1 MGCPDSKR
9 NGAIIKQLLIDWN
22 SEKNQRIKLQQAYL
36 VLVVLMA
43 IASGLVTLVS
53 LSLGRAIIMF
63 AAILA
68 LVYIVNSISWLV
80 LDMIVSKKIDLI
92 AKAHGKKR

>member
-1 MGCPDSKR
+1 MS
-9 NGAIIKQLLIDWN
+9 IIKQLLIDWN

-36 VLVVLMA
+36 VIVVLMA
-43 IASGLVTLVS
+43 IASGLVTLVNI
-53 LSLGRAIIMF
+53 SLGRAIIMS

-92 AKAHGKKR
+92 AKSSGKKR

>member
-1 MGCPDSKR
+1 
-9 NGAIIKQLLIDWN
+9 
-22 SEKNQRIKLQQAYL
+22 
-36 VLVVLMA
+36 MA
-43 IASGLVTLVS
+43 IASGLVTLVNI
-53 LSLGRAIIMF
+53 SLGRTIIMF

-92 AKAHGKKR
+92 AKASGKKR

>member
-1 MGCPDSKR
+1 MS
-9 NGAIIKQLLIDWN
+9 IIKQLLIDWN

-43 IASGLVTLVS
+43 IASGLVTLVN
-53 LSLGRAIIMF
+53 LSLGRAIIMS
-63 AAILA
+63 AAIFA
-68 LVYIVNSISWLV
+68 LVFIVNSISWLV

-92 AKAHGKKR
+92 AKVPSKKR

>member
-1 MGCPDSKR
+1 MMS
-9 NGAIIKQLLIDWN
+9 IIKQLLIDWN

-36 VLVVLMA
+36 VIVVLMA

-53 LSLGRAIIMF
+53 LSLGRAIIMS

-92 AKAHGKKR
+92 AKVPSKKR

>member
-1 MGCPDSKR
+1 MMS
-9 NGAIIKQLLIDWN
+9 IIKQLLIDWN

-43 IASGLVTLVS
+43 TASGLVTLVNI
-53 LSLGRAIIMF
+53 SLGRTIIMS

-92 AKAHGKKR
+92 AKSPGKKR

>member
-1 MGCPDSKR
+1 MMP
-9 NGAIIKQLLIDWN
+9 IIKQLLIDWN

-36 VLVVLMA
+36 VIVVLMA
-43 IASGLVTLVS
+43 IASGLVTLVNI
-53 LSLGRAIIMF
+53 SLGRTIIMF

-92 AKAHGKKR
+92 TKAHGKKR

>member
-1 MGCPDSKR
+1 MMS
-9 NGAIIKQLLIDWN
+9 IIKQLLIDWN

-36 VLVVLMA
+36 VIVVLMA
-43 IASGLVTLVS
+43 IASGLVTLVN
-53 LSLGRAIIMF
+53 LSFGRVIIMS

-92 AKAHGKKR
+92 AKSSGKKR

>member
-1 MGCPDSKR
+1 MMS
-9 NGAIIKQLLIDWN
+9 IIKQLFIGWN

-43 IASGLVTLVS
+43 IASGLVTLVN
-53 LSLGRAIIMF
+53 LSLGRTIIMS

-68 LVYIVNSISWLV
+68 LFYVVNSISWLV

-92 AKAHGKKR
+92 AKVPSKKR

>member
-1 MGCPDSKR
+1 MS
-9 NGAIIKQLLIDWN
+9 IIKQLLIDWN

-43 IASGLVTLVS
+43 IASGLVTLVN
-53 LSLGRAIIMF
+53 LSLGRTIIMS

-68 LVYIVNSISWLV
+68 LVYVGNSISWLV

-92 AKAHGKKR
+92 AKVPSKKR

>member
-1 MGCPDSKR
+1 MS
-9 NGAIIKQLLIDWN
+9 IIKQLLIDWN

-43 IASGLVTLVS
+43 IASGLVTLVNI
-53 LSLGRAIIMF
+53 SLGRTIIMF

-92 AKAHGKKR
+92 AKSSGKKR

>member
-1 MGCPDSKR
+1 MS
-9 NGAIIKQLLIDWN
+9 IIKQLFIGWN

-36 VLVVLMA
+36 VIVVLMA

-53 LSLGRAIIMF
+53 LSLGRAIIMS

-92 AKAHGKKR
+92 AKVPSKKR

>member
-1 MGCPDSKR
+1 MMS
-9 NGAIIKQLLIDWN
+9 IIKQLLIDWN

-43 IASGLVTLVS
+43 IASGLVTLVN
-53 LSLGRAIIMF
+53 LSLGRTIIMS
-63 AAILA
+63 AAVLA

-92 AKAHGKKR
+92 AKSSGKKR

>member
-1 MGCPDSKR
+1 MMS
-9 NGAIIKQLLIDWN
+9 IIKQLLIDWN

-36 VLVVLMA
+36 VIVVLMA
-43 IASGLVTLVS
+43 IASGLVTLVNI
-53 LSLGRAIIMF
+53 SLGRTIIMS

-80 LDMIVSKKIDLI
+80 LDMIVSKKINLI
-92 AKAHGKKR
+92 AKSSGKKR

>member
-1 MGCPDSKR
+1 MS
-9 NGAIIKQLLIDWN
+9 IIKQLLIDWN
-22 SEKNQRIKLQQAYL
+22 SGKNQRIKLQQAYL
-36 VLVVLMA
+36 VIVVLMA
-43 IASGLVTLVS
+43 IASGLVTLVNI
-53 LSLGRAIIMF
+53 SLGRTIIMS

-92 AKAHGKKR
+92 AKASGKKR

>member
-1 MGCPDSKR
+1 MMS
-9 NGAIIKQLLIDWN
+9 IIKQLLIDWN

-43 IASGLVTLVS
+43 TASGLVTLVNI
-53 LSLGRAIIMF
+53 SLGRTIIMS

-68 LVYIVNSISWLV
+68 LVYIVNSVSWLV

-92 AKAHGKKR
+92 AKAPGKKR

>member
-1 MGCPDSKR
+1 MMS
-9 NGAIIKQLLIDWN
+9 IIKQLLIDWN

-36 VLVVLMA
+36 VIVVLMA
-43 IASGLVTLVS
+43 IASGLVTLVNI
-53 LSLGRAIIMF
+53 SLGRSIIMF

-92 AKAHGKKR
+92 AKASGKKR

>member
-1 MGCPDSKR
+1 MMS
-9 NGAIIKQLLIDWN
+9 IIKQLLIDWN

-53 LSLGRAIIMF
+53 LSLGRAIIMS

-80 LDMIVSKKIDLI
+80 LDMIVSKKINLI
-92 AKAHGKKR
+92 AKSSGKKR

>member
-1 MGCPDSKR
+1 MS
-9 NGAIIKQLLIDWN
+9 IIKQLLIVWN

-43 IASGLVTLVS
+43 IASGLVTLVN
-53 LSLGRAIIMF
+53 LSLGRTIIMS

-68 LVYIVNSISWLV
+68 LVYVVNSISWLV

-92 AKAHGKKR
+92 AKVPSKKR

>member
-1 MGCPDSKR
+1 MMS
-9 NGAIIKQLLIDWN
+9 IIKQLLIDWN

-36 VLVVLMA
+36 VIVVLMA
-43 IASGLVTLVS
+43 IASGLVTLVN
-53 LSLGRAIIMF
+53 LSLGRTIIKS

-68 LVYIVNSISWLV
+68 LVYVVNSISWLV

-92 AKAHGKKR
+92 AKVPSKKR

>member
-1 MGCPDSKR
+1 MMS
-9 NGAIIKQLLIDWN
+9 IIKQLLIDWN

-43 IASGLVTLVS
+43 IASGLVTLVN
-53 LSLGRAIIMF
+53 LSLGRAIIMS
-63 AAILA
+63 AAVLA

-92 AKAHGKKR
+92 AKVPGKKR

>member
-1 MGCPDSKR
+1 MS
-9 NGAIIKQLLIDWN
+9 IIKQLLIDWN

-36 VLVVLMA
+36 VIVVLMA
-43 IASGLVTLVS
+43 IASGLVTLVN
-53 LSLGRAIIMF
+53 LSLGRAIIMS

-92 AKAHGKKR
+92 AKVPSKKR

>member
-1 MGCPDSKR
+1 MMS
-9 NGAIIKQLLIDWN
+9 IIKQLLIDWN

-43 IASGLVTLVS
+43 IASGLVTLVN
-53 LSLGRAIIMF
+53 LSLGRAIIMP
-63 AAILA
+63 AAVLA

-92 AKAHGKKR
+92 AKVPSKKR

>member
-1 MGCPDSKR
+1 MMS
-9 NGAIIKQLLIDWN
+9 IIKQLLIDWN

-43 IASGLVTLVS
+43 IASGLVTLVNI
-53 LSLGRAIIMF
+53 SLGRTIIMF

-80 LDMIVSKKIDLI
+80 LDMIVSKKINLI
-92 AKAHGKKR
+92 AKSSGKKR

>member
-1 MGCPDSKR
+1 MMS
-9 NGAIIKQLLIDWN
+9 IIKQLLIDWN

-53 LSLGRAIIMF
+53 FSLGRAIIMS

-92 AKAHGKKR
+92 AKSSGKKR

>member
-1 MGCPDSKR
+1 MMS
-9 NGAIIKQLLIDWN
+9 IIKQLLIDWN

-43 IASGLVTLVS
+43 IASGLVTLVN
-53 LSLGRAIIMF
+53 LSLGRAIIMS

-92 AKAHGKKR
+92 AKSSGKKR

>member
-1 MGCPDSKR
+1 MS
-9 NGAIIKQLLIDWN
+9 IIKQLLIDWN

-36 VLVVLMA
+36 VIVVLMA

-53 LSLGRAIIMF
+53 CSLGRAIIMS

-92 AKAHGKKR
+92 AKSSGKKR

>member
-1 MGCPDSKR
+1 MMS
-9 NGAIIKQLLIDWN
+9 IIKQLLIDWN

-36 VLVVLMA
+36 VLVVLLA
-43 IASGLVTLVS
+43 IASGLVTLVN
-53 LSLGRAIIMF
+53 LSLGRTIIMS

-68 LVYIVNSISWLV
+68 LVYVVNSVSWLV

-92 AKAHGKKR
+92 AKVPSKKR

>member
-1 MGCPDSKR
+1 MMS
-9 NGAIIKQLLIDWN
+9 IIKQLLIDWN

-36 VLVVLMA
+36 VIVVLMA
-43 IASGLVTLVS
+43 IASGLVTLVN
-53 LSLGRAIIMF
+53 LSLGRTIIMS

-68 LVYIVNSISWLV
+68 LVYVVNSISWLV

-92 AKAHGKKR
+92 AKASGKKR

>member
-1 MGCPDSKR
+1 MMS
-9 NGAIIKQLLIDWN
+9 IIKQLLIDWN

-36 VLVVLMA
+36 VIVVLMA
-43 IASGLVTLVS
+43 IASGLVTLVNI
-53 LSLGRAIIMF
+53 SLGRTIIMS

-92 AKAHGKKR
+92 AKVPSKKR

>member
-1 MGCPDSKR
+1 MMS
-9 NGAIIKQLLIDWN
+9 IIKQLLIDWN

-36 VLVVLMA
+36 VIVVLMA
-43 IASGLVTLVS
+43 IASGLVTLVNI
-53 LSLGRAIIMF
+53 SLGRAIIMF

-80 LDMIVSKKIDLI
+80 LDMIVSKKIDHI
-92 AKAHGKKR
+92 AKVPGKKR

>member
-1 MGCPDSKR
+1 MS
-9 NGAIIKQLLIDWN
+9 IIKQLLIDWN

-36 VLVVLMA
+36 VIVVLMA
-43 IASGLVTLVS
+43 IASGLVTLVNIS
-53 LSLGRAIIMF
+53 FGRAIIMS

-92 AKAHGKKR
+92 AKSSGKKR

>member
-1 MGCPDSKR
+1 MMS
-9 NGAIIKQLLIDWN
+9 IIKQLFIGWN

-43 IASGLVTLVS
+43 IASGLVTLVN
-53 LSLGRAIIMF
+53 LSLGRTIIMS

-68 LVYIVNSISWLV
+68 LVYVVNSISWLV

-92 AKAHGKKR
+92 AKVPGKKH

>member
-1 MGCPDSKR
+1 MS
-9 NGAIIKQLLIDWN
+9 IIKQLLIDWN

-43 IASGLVTLVS
+43 TASGLVNLVN
-53 LSLGRAIIMF
+53 LSIGRAIIIS
-63 AAILA
+63 AAVLA